1 MAKIKPKD
9 NAFKKN
15 MIHKSQFRTI
25 CEVLREIHWGTDD
38 PDIRLKAI
46 EASMMA
52 KAMSRKLIEYNFDVE
67 YNFNINIEMEYEELT
82 DEQRETIS
90 AERWAQYKEELARGI
105 DHPMNKED
113 DK

>member
-1 MAKIKPKD
+1 MAKQKPKD

-15 MIHKSQFRTI
+15 MMHKSQFRTI
-25 CEVLREIHWGTDD
+25 CEVLREIYWGTDD

-52 KAMSRKLIEYNFDVE
+52 KAMARKLIEYNLD
-67 YNFNINIEMEYEELT
+67 INIEMEYEELT
-82 DEQRETIS
+82 GEQRETIS

-105 DHPMNKED
+105 DHPMKKEE